1 MTASESRQMQR
12 VLSAWRKSRGASAKE
27 GHEELQKVLA
37 KLRKL
42 GRRATLEEFKESPL
56 VAKLNSPIQFHGL
69 GNMIYNNS
77 GDNDEEVQKAL
88 HVWKIAMDKGS
99 EKAKF
104 SYALCMKKGI
114 GFAKK
119 DAVGA
124 TKYFKE
130 LTATGHGWGTFAYAD
145 ALNNGEGTR
154 KNEKKAFELYKK
166 CAETGVPPAYMNVSN
181 MYTSGTGTQKNEL
194 EALKWLIK
202 AAEAGDPTAKSRLGE
217 YYSLG
222 KGGVQKNQAR
232 AVQYYKEAATAGIVL
247 AQYNLGYLFLTG
259 DGVPQDPLQAEALF
273 RKAAEKGFVMAMV
286 NLAQMYR
293 TGYGKVPK
301 ELETAR
307 KWLELAAPHDPNA
320 KELLKAMTEAD
331 TTKEIASKN

>member
-1 MTASESRQMQR
+1 MQR
-12 VLSAWRKSRGASAKE
+12 VLSAWRNSRSVSAKQ
-27 GHEELQKVLA
+27 GHEELQEVLT

-42 GRRATLEEFKESPL
+42 GRQATLEEFKESPL
-56 VAKLNSPIQFHGL
+56 VAKLNSPVQFHGL

-77 GDNDEEVQKAL
+77 DDNDEEVQKAL

-114 GFAKK
+114 GFPKK

-130 LTATGHGWGTFAYAD
+130 LAATGHGWGTFAYAD
-145 ALNNGEGTR
+145 ALSSGEGTR

-166 CAETGVPPAYMNVSN
+166 CAETGIPPAYMNVSN
-181 MYTSGTGTQKNEL
+181 MYTSGTGTEKNEQ

-217 YYSLG
+217 YYSHG
-222 KGGVQKNQAR
+222 KGGVQNNQAR
-232 AVQYYKEAATAGIVL
+232 AIQYYKEAASAGIVM
-247 AQYNLGYLFLTG
+247 AQFNLGYLFLTG

-301 ELETAR
+301 DLETAR

-320 KELLKAMTEAD
+320 KELLKALTEPEDA
-331 TTKEIASKN
+331 KQEIAAKN

>member
-1 MTASESRQMQR
+1 MQR

-42 GRRATLEEFKESPL
+42 GRRATLEELTLVDAMQFKESPL

-181 MYTSGTGTQKNEL
+181 MYTSGTGTQK
-194 EALKWLIK
+194 
-202 AAEAGDPTAKSRLGE
+202 
-217 YYSLG
+217 
-222 KGGVQKNQAR
+222 
-232 AVQYYKEAATAGIVL
+232 YYKEAATAGIVL

>member
-27 GHEELQKVLA
+27 GHEMWPVAGTGAAEVLA

-42 GRRATLEEFKESPL
+42 GRRATLEEVRCGWLTLVDAMQFKESPL

-77 GDNDEEVQKAL
+77 ETTMRSGFILTIRVQ
-88 HVWKIAMDKGS
+88 GS

-114 GFAKK
+114 
-119 DAVGA
+119 
-124 TKYFKE
+124 
-130 LTATGHGWGTFAYAD
+130 
-145 ALNNGEGTR
+145 GTR

-232 AVQYYKEAATAGIVL
+232 AIQYYKEAATAGIVL

>member
-1 MTASESRQMQR
+1 MQR
-12 VLSAWRKSRGASAKE
+12 VLSTWRKSRGASAME
-27 GHEELQKVLA
+27 GHEELQEVLA
-37 KLRKL
+37 KMRQL
-42 GRRATLEEFKESPL
+42 GQRGTLEQFKESPL
-56 VAKLNSPIQFHGL
+56 VAKLSSPMQLHGL
-69 GNMIYNNS
+69 GNMIYNNA
-77 GDNDEEVQKAL
+77 GGNDEEVQKSL

-114 GFAKK
+114 GFPSK

-124 TKYFKE
+124 VKYFKE
-130 LTATGHGWGTFAYAD
+130 LAASGHGWGTFAYAD

-154 KNEKKAFELYKK
+154 KNEKKAFELYKM
-166 CAETGVPPAYMNVSN
+166 CAENGVPPAYMNVSN
-181 MYTSGTGTQKNEL
+181 MYTSGTGTKKNEL

-222 KGGVQKNQAR
+222 KNGVQKNQAR
-232 AVQYYKEAATAGIVL
+232 AVQYYKEAATAGIIT
-247 AQYNLGYLFLTG
+247 AQFNLGYLFLTG
-259 DGVPQDPLQAEALF
+259 DGVPKDPLQAEALF

-301 ELETAR
+301 DLVTAR
-307 KWLELAAPHDPNA
+307 KWLELAAPHDLNA
-320 KELLKAMTEAD
+320 KELLKSMAKPVDTEQEVAAV
-331 TTKEIASKN
+331 KI

>member
-1 MTASESRQMQR
+1 MQR
-12 VLSAWRKSRGASAKE
+12 VLSAWRKTRRASAKE
-27 GHEELQKVLA
+27 GHEELQDVLT

-77 GDNDEEVQKAL
+77 NENDEEVQKAL

-104 SYALCMKKGI
+104 SYALCLKKGI
-114 GFAKK
+114 GFPKK
-119 DAVGA
+119 DAASA

-130 LTATGHGWGTFAYAD
+130 LASSGHGWGSFAYAD

-154 KNEKKAFELYKK
+154 KNVEKIFELYKK
-166 CAETGVPPAYMNVSN
+166 CAEAGIPPAFINVSN
-181 MYTSGTGTQKNEL
+181 MYTSGTGTNKNEQ

-217 YYSLG
+217 YYSHG

-232 AVQYYKEAATAGIVL
+232 AVQYYKEAASAGIIL
-247 AQYNLGYLFLTG
+247 AQFNLGYLFLTG
-259 DGVPQDPLQAEALF
+259 DGVPHDPLQAEALF
-273 RKAAEKGFVMAMV
+273 RKAAEKNFVMAMV

-293 TGYGKVPK
+293 TGYGEVPK
-301 ELETAR
+301 DLETAR
-307 KWLELAAPHDPNA
+307 KWLELASPHDPNA
-320 KELLKAMTEAD
+320 KELLKAMTESKDA
-331 TTKEIASKN
+331 KQEIAANN